1 MFENLLTDE
10 DNTSIDVLMKLLD
23 QLDIESKTELEMPQI
38 KILTKSKWFALR
50 AMEEHKNKTGE
61 ELVLMT
67 LEYYMTLKV
76 SYKRKRSGEIIKGLS
91 EMKDVFLQAMQEQKQ
106 GVK

>member
-38 KILTKSKWFALR
+38 KLLTKAKWFALR
-50 AMEEHKNKTGE
+50 SLPDNKNKTAE
-61 ELVLMT
+61 ELLLET

-91 EMKDVFLQAMQEQKQ
+91 EMKDIFLQSMEQQKQ